1 MALVNPNIA
10 MSYRAPEMP
19 NQLANYAALQQI
31 RGGQQAQEASQ
42 MQIDKLKRDED
53 ALSTM
58 MQTITSKGGPRD
70 PTAAAEAMIKSGIP
84 HFMDAGLKL
93 QMAHQQTLQD
103 RAAMG
108 LPAIG
113 AAAAPTNAMAPAAQ
127 YPQAA
132 PRDAL
137 GTGTFGMGMPAPT
150 NAMAPAPVNA
160 LANKDAQIRQ
170 AKEMLLST
178 NPGVRVAGEQQLKA
192 LTTPPVMHSVAPG
205 AALVGPDGKVMY
217 TAPERAKTTDLM
229 ANYEAA
235 KVQGFSGSIFDYERR
250 IKEAGRTPAQPVAPT
265 ITTIADPIN
274 LGKSIVVD
282 ARTYRGGGVGSPG
295 VIGAGGKDEKT
306 AVSEQ
311 QAAYNIGRVL
321 TAADQ
326 INKITKT
333 DPSALKP
340 GMGEAAAA
348 SMGMSGTANLAR
360 NANRQIVSGA
370 QRDALDALLYLATGA
385 AYNKEQL
392 EGQMAAYIPSYT
404 DEPETV
410 AAKKTRMT
418 DLIGSAK
425 TRAGK
430 AWTPQMESAMKS
442 LIEPGASSAASGK
455 VTPAASNVVVT
466 PDGQSHTFPTPAA
479 AAQFKK
485 AAGIP

>member
-1 MALVNPNIA
+1 MALDPNIA
-10 MSYRAPEMP
+10 LGVKSLELP
-19 NQLANYAALQQI
+19 NQLAQYGQLAQIQNAQNQNQLAQYQLGSAQRAEKSQNMLADAYAQ
-31 RGGQQAQEASQ
+31 ST
-42 MQIDKLKRDED
+42 D
-53 ALSTM
+53 LSTGKIDYNKL
-58 MQTITSKGGPRD
+58 TGLLAAGGGG
-70 PTAAAEAMIKSGIP
+70 A
-84 HFMDAGLKL
+84 
-93 QMAHQQTLQD
+93 Q
-103 RAAMG
+103 
-108 LPAIG
+108 LPAIQKSRMEG
-113 AAAAPTNAMAPAAQ
+113 ESANTKLLADKLALL
-127 YPQAA
+127 PQAYKMA
-132 PRDAL
+132 DTPESYLTLHKSIHADPVL
-137 GTGTFGMGMPAPT
+137 GPWLNSIGATPEKGLASLQNAIQTGKFEDLRMGSMQS
-150 NAMAPAPVNA
+150 VS
-160 LANKDAQIRQ
+160 Q
-170 AKEMLLST
+170 LLDSIK
-178 NPGVRVAGEQQLKA
+178 PQV
-192 LTTPPVMHSVAPG
+192 VAPG
-205 AALVGPDGKVMY
+205 SSLVQGGKAIF
-217 TAPERAKTTDLM
+217 TAPEKAKTTDLM

-235 KVQGFSGSIFDYERR
+235 KAQGFPGTIFDYERR
-250 IKEAGRTPAQPVAPT
+250 IKEAGRAPVQPVAPSV
-265 ITTIADPIN
+265 TTIADPTN
-274 LGKSIVVD
+274 PGKSIVVD
-282 ARTYRGGGVGSPG
+282 ARTYRGGGAGSPG

-404 DEPETV
+404 DAPETV

-425 TRAGK
+425 IRAGK

-442 LIEPGASSAASGK
+442 LTEPGASSTASGK
-455 VTPAASNVVVT
+455 VTPAA
-466 PDGQSHTFPTPAA
+466 DG
-479 AAQFKK
+479 KWK
-485 AAGIP
+485 DL